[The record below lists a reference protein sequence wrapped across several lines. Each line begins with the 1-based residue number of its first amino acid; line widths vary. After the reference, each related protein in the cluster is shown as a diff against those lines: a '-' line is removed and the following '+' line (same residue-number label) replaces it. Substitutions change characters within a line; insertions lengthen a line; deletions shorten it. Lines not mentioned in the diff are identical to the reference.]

1 MITDGISKQ
10 KRDFIGL
17 KQELIN
23 YTRINYPDL
32 IQNFND
38 ASLYTVLLELNA
50 AIADNLHY
58 HIDRVLQETFLFEAQ
73 KKQSVYAIAKTYGLK
88 VPGKRPS
95 VSIADF
101 TITVPVLGD
110 KEDNRYLG
118 ILKRGSQV
126 IGAGNVFETME
137 DVDFSSPFDESGR
150 ANRTK
155 IPVFDAS
162 NNLVAYNITK
172 RVMIINGVTK
182 IFKKVIRSNDSKPFF
197 KIYLP
202 DKDVLSVTDVIHKDG
217 TTYGTS
223 PTSNEFITSQN
234 KWYEVKSLIQK
245 RIFVPDNSVQTEGNI
260 VKGKYINIDRRFLV
274 EYTPE
279 GFAYLTFGGGNMTA
293 QDQLRGFIDVD
304 MDESVLDVTNN
315 ISLGRAVQPN
325 TTLFIRYRVGGGLT
339 SNVGVG
345 VINTLGEYDLTV
357 TGPDSRRNRNV
368 INSLRVTNVTAA
380 IGGADKPSIDDVK
393 HMVAYNF
400 AAQDRAVTLND
411 YKIILDTMPSKFG
424 SPSKVSIIEEE
435 NKIKIKLLSYD
446 ASGNLTT
453 NVSNVLRENVSNYL
467 SEYRMINDF
476 VEVETAEIVD
486 LGVEADVI
494 VDSNVN
500 QNEVVSDIIDV
511 VESYF
516 NTNGRELGEHLYL
529 GALKKEISNIAGVS
543 NLVDLR
549 LYNKLE
555 GNYSDGRVAQ
565 GYVDTETLQVV
576 TTDETLF
583 MRSNQIYQIRFP
595 EKDIKIRTK
604 RLIEPNIR

>member
-1 MITDGISKQ
+1 MITDGISNER
-10 KRDFIGL
+10 RDFIGL

-23 YTRINYPDL
+23 YTRTNYPDL

-50 AIADNLHY
+50 AIADNLHF

-95 VSIADF
+95 VCMVDF

-110 KEDNRYLG
+110 KEDARYLG
-118 ILKRGSQV
+118 ILRRGAQV
-126 IGAGNVFETME
+126 TGAGNVFETLE

-162 NNLVAYNITK
+162 NNLISYNITK
-172 RVMIINGVTK
+172 RVMVINGITK
-182 IFKKVIRSNDSKPFF
+182 IYKKVIRENDARPFY
-197 KIYLP
+197 KLYLP
-202 DKDVLSVTDVIHKDG
+202 DRDVLSVTDIIHKNG
-217 TTYGTS
+217 TTYATS
-223 PTSNEFITSQN
+223 PRSNEFVTSQN
-234 KWYEVKSLIQK
+234 KWYEVKSLINK
-245 RIFVPDNSVQTEGNI
+245 RLFVPDTSVQRENGI
-260 VKGKYINIDRRFLV
+260 VKGKYIDVDRRFLV

-279 GFAYLTFGGGNMTA
+279 GFAYVTFGGGNLTA

-315 ISLGRAVQPN
+315 ISLGRAIQPN

-345 VINTLGEYDLTV
+345 VINGLGEYDLAV
-357 TGPDSRRNRNV
+357 NGPDSRRNRNV
-368 INSLRVTNVTAA
+368 SNSLRVTNVTAA
-380 IGGADKPSIDDVK
+380 IGGADKPSIEEVK

-400 AAQDRAVTLND
+400 AAQERAVTLND
-411 YKIILDTMPSKFG
+411 YRILIETMPSKFG
-424 SPSKVSIIEEE
+424 APSKVTIVEEE
-435 NKIKIKLLSYD
+435 NKIKINLLAYD
-446 ASGNLTT
+446 ANGNLTT
-453 NVSNVLRENVSNYL
+453 NVSNILRENVVNYL

-476 VEVETAEIVD
+476 IEVEVAEIVD
-486 LGVEADVI
+486 LGVDADVI

-511 VESYF
+511 IENYF